1 MTLDDATIAS
11 HLAQLLPA
19 ARWFADKSATIER
32 TTVHERFTLAAD
44 APVELMLADVRLA
57 GLDASPRYVVISDA
71 AGDDATATPAA
82 ARWLVEMVL
91 SGGSLAGR
99 HGALVGHSIGGR
111 AGRAGAVAPTD
122 SLTHSMTVMPIGGDA
137 SNTSFVVQSGAT
149 AWIVKLIR
157 RCRTGIQPEVEL
169 GDFFAAA
176 SPWSGTPRLC
186 GWLEYLPAD
195 SPSVPASIALAT
207 VHEFA
212 PGYTT
217 GWDRLVGLLAE
228 SHTADDRLSGPR
240 GDEVLTIVAAIG
252 RATGRMHRALAA
264 RPDIPAF
271 APEPMTPASGQ
282 VTAIGMAAHAAQV
295 FSSIESRRPHL
306 EPSLSRRLAAVLQA
320 RSTLVSRFD
329 RLPNLVPATTMIR
342 VHGDYHLGQLLVAEQ
357 SDKSLVAE
365 HDSQSRVAAQGSV
378 LVIDFEGEPGR
389 PLAERRGKTAAAK
402 DVAGMCRSF
411 DYLLR
416 HVAKLTGRPYD
427 TADLER
433 LEACYLA
440 AYREVAAGQPWWP
453 ADRETADALL
463 AVFKLDKAIYE
474 LAYELNN
481 RPDWIDVPL
490 ASIEEAV
497 ATVARSH
504 A

>member
-1 MTLDDATIAS
+1 MTLDDAQIAS

-19 ARWFADKSATIER
+19 ARWFAEKAATIER
-32 TTVHERFTLAAD
+32 TTVHERFALAAD
-44 APVELMLADVRLA
+44 GPIELMLADVRLA
-57 GLDASPRYVVISDA
+57 GSDASPRYVVISDA
-71 AGDDATATPAA
+71 AGDDATATLAA

-91 SGGSLAGR
+91 TGGSLAGR
-99 HGALVGHSIGGR
+99 HGALVGHCSGGR

-122 SLTHSMTVMPIGGDA
+122 SLTVMPIGGDA
-137 SNTSFVVQSGAT
+137 SNTSFVVRSGST

-169 GDFFAAA
+169 GDFFAVA

-195 SPSVPASIALAT
+195 SPFAAASTALAT

-217 GWDRLVGLLAE
+217 GWDKLVGLLTDSQTVE
-228 SHTADDRLSGPR
+228 DRLSGSH
-240 GDEVLTIVAAIG
+240 GDEVLKIVAAIG
-252 RATGRMHRALAA
+252 RATGQMHQALAA

-282 VTAIGMAAHAAQV
+282 VTAIGMAAHAEQV
-295 FSSIESRRPHL
+295 FSLIESRRPHL
-306 EPSLSRRLAAVLQA
+306 EPSLSRRLGAVLHA

-329 RLPNLVPATTMIR
+329 RLPSLVSATTMIR
-342 VHGDYHLGQLLVAEQ
+342 VHGDYHLGQLLVAE
-357 SDKSLVAE
+357 K
-365 HDSQSRVAAQGSV
+365 GSV

-416 HVAKLTGRPYD
+416 HVAKLTGRPYAS
-427 TADLER
+427 ADLER
-433 LEACYLA
+433 LEACYLD

-453 ADRETADALL
+453 ADREPADALL

-490 ASIEEAV
+490 AAME
-497 ATVARSH
+497 
-504 A
+504 

>member
-11 HLAQLLPA
+11 RLAQWLPA
-19 ARWFADKSATIER
+19 ARWFADKAATIER

-44 APVELMLADVRLA
+44 SPVELILADVCLA
-57 GLDASPRYVVISDA
+57 GSDASPRYVGLIDA
-71 AGDDATATPAA
+71 TGDDAMATPAA

-91 SGGSLAGR
+91 TGGSLAGR
-99 HGALVGHSIGGR
+99 DGSLVGHSIGGR
-111 AGRAGAVAPTD
+111 AGSAGAVAPTD
-122 SLTHSMTVMPIGGDA
+122 SLTVLPIGGDA
-137 SNTSFVVQSGAT
+137 SNTSFVVRSGST

-195 SPSVPASIALAT
+195 SPFAAASTALAT

-212 PGYTT
+212 RGYTT
-217 GWDRLVGLLAE
+217 GWDRLVGLLTDSQTPE
-228 SHTADDRLSGPR
+228 DRLSGPR
-240 GDEVLTIVAAIG
+240 GDEVLEIVAAIG
-252 RATGRMHRALAA
+252 RATGQMHQALAA

-271 APEPMTPASGQ
+271 APEAMTPASGQ
-282 VTAIGMAAHAAQV
+282 VTAMGMVAHAEQV
-295 FSSIESRRPHL
+295 FSLIESRRPHL
-306 EPSLSRRLAAVLQA
+306 EPSLSRRLAAVLLA
-320 RSTLVSRFD
+320 RSTLVSRFE
-329 RLPNLVPATTMIR
+329 RLPSLVPATTSIR
-342 VHGDYHLGQLLVAEQ
+342 VHGDYHLGQLLVP
-357 SDKSLVAE
+357 E
-365 HDSQSRVAAQGSV
+365 HDSQSLGAEQGSV

-389 PLAERRGKTAAAK
+389 PLTERRGKIAAAK

-416 HVAKLTGRPYD
+416 HVAKLTGRPYAS
-427 TADLER
+427 ADLER

-440 AYREVAAGQPWWP
+440 AYREVAAGQLWWP

-463 AVFKLDKAIYE
+463 AAFKLDKAIYE

-490 ASIEEAV
+490 AAIEEAV